1 MGHGTTPAQKRLNPQ
16 ALKRLTLAGLVNK
29 TGLTTVTNTTIG
41 NWIAAG
47 CPTNADGTL
56 NTIYVLAWLAA
67 ERRKK
72 PAKPAASA
80 IEKLRQAQA
89 ERVEFELE
97 RRRGEYVLK
106 SDVIEQARQVGQR
119 IRRRMEMI
127 EKRHGRQV
135 GNDLREMVDDLCRE
149 LGLGARDEE

>member
-1 MGHGTTPAQKRLNPQ
+1 MVSGVTQPKTLNFQ
-16 ALKRLTLAGLVNK
+16 ALKRLHLATLITK
-29 TGLTTVTNTTIG
+29 TGLTSVTNTTLG

-72 PAKPAASA
+72 PAPPAASA

-106 SDVIEQARQVGQR
+106 ADVIEQARQVGQR

>member
-1 MGHGTTPAQKRLNPQ
+1 MASGATQAKTLNPQ
-16 ALKRLTLAGLVNK
+16 ALKRLHLATLITK
-29 TGLTTVTNTTIG
+29 TGLTSVTNTTIG

-56 NTIYVLAWLAA
+56 SMIYVLAWLAA

-72 PAKPAASA
+72 PEKPAASA
-80 IEKLRQAQA
+80 IEGLRKAQA
-89 ERVEFELE
+89 ARAEFELQ
-97 RRRGEYVLK
+97 RRRGDYVLK
-106 SDVIEQARQVGQR
+106 SDVIEQNRQVGRR

-135 GNDLREMVDDLCRE
+135 GNDLRAMVDDLCRE
-149 LGLGARDEE
+149 LKLGKSDE